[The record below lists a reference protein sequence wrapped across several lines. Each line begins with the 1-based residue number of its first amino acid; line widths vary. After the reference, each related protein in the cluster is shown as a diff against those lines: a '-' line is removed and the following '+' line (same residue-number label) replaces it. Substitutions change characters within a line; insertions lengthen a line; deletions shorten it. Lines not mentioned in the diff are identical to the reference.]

1 MYDDGSTLLLE
12 ARVKLQF
19 RRDSAMKAV
28 SIIVVNNSRTCVEL
42 EKRVE
47 DGDDGSIAW
56 LFLFP

>member
-12 ARVKLQF
+12 VRVKLQF

-28 SIIVVNNSRTCVEL
+28 SIVVVNNSSACVEL

-47 DGDDGSIAW
+47 DGDDGSMTW
-56 LFLFP
+56 LFLSP